1 MELVGRVLRA
11 VPSGMSAMSSKARS
25 ARRLATLLS
34 ARSGVSVSVRYDRE
48 LRRYRV
54 VWASGPD
61 QAQMQTLAVT
71 SVAAV
76 PDFSVAE
83 LFWTRTPA

>member
-1 MELVGRVLRA
+1 
-11 VPSGMSAMSSKARS
+11 MSSRARA

-34 ARSGVSVSVRYDRE
+34 ARAGVPVSVRYDRD

-71 SVAAV
+71 SVASV
-76 PDFSVAE
+76 PDFAVTD